1 MRRAAQANWSRL
13 PNHNPRRFYTA
24 WVIRVGFVMPAVR
37 PVYPRL
43 CCKTRSFLSAIVG
56 LEFGVSAYPAFPLRE
71 LRHRGVGS
79 FG

>member
-1 MRRAAQANWSRL
+1 LW
-13 PNHNPRRFYTA
+13 
-24 WVIRVGFVMPAVR
+24 
-37 PVYPRL
+37 
-43 CCKTRSFLSAIVG
+43 CKTRSFLSAIVG

>member
-1 MRRAAQANWSRL
+1 
-13 PNHNPRRFYTA
+13 
-24 WVIRVGFVMPAVR
+24 
-37 PVYPRL
+37 
-43 CCKTRSFLSAIVG
+43 LSAIVG